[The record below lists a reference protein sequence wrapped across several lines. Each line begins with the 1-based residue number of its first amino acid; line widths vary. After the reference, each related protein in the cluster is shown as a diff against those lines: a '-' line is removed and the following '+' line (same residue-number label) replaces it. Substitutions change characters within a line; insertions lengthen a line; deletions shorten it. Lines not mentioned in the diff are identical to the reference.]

1 MADLTEK
8 SSSDSLFSTI
18 SRTDRSIERE
28 GNGGWIYTNNDIV
41 QNTFTPHTHG
51 LICRLNNN
59 KTVQQ
64 MHTKFEKRMSMKKL
78 IIRRE
83 AFAAYER
90 RAGFPGLGDFFVR
103 KGLLE
108 YEEENTEQHM
118 PLPRHGS
125 TKTQD
130 GERVQTT
137 VIAPE
142 DIKVSSLTR

>member
-1 MADLTEK
+1 M
-8 SSSDSLFSTI
+8 
-18 SRTDRSIERE
+18 RIERK
-28 GNGGWIYTNNDIV
+28 GNGSWNHNNNGIM
-41 QNTFTPHTHG
+41 QNTFTPRTHG
-51 LICRLNNN
+51 LICPLSNN

-64 MHTKFEKRMSMKKL
+64 MHAKLEKRMSMKKL
-78 IIRRE
+78 IIQRE

-90 RAGFPGLGDFFVR
+90 RDGFPGLGDFFVR

-108 YEEENTEQHM
+108 YEDEDIEQHM